1 MKIVK
6 GDIVLLRS
14 GKDVAALDSSKKA
27 QGVRGKVIR
36 VLTKADKVV
45 LEGVNMVTKHQRAGQ
60 TSGSAAIQQG
70 GRIQMEAPV
79 PVSRI
84 MLVCS
89 NCDKPTRI
97 GTQLRQDTR
106 QTLTGDK
113 TVVVRDRVCK
123 KCGQVIRRPTEDRL
137 RLG

>member
-6 GDIVLLRS
+6 GDIVLLRA
-14 GKDVAALDSSKKA
+14 GKDVAALDSSKKT

-45 LEGVNMVTKHQRAGQ
+45 IEGVNMVTRHKKAGQ
-60 TSGSAAIQQG
+60 SAGAAAIQQS
-70 GRIQMEAPV
+70 GRIEMEAPV
-79 PVSRI
+79 PVSRV

-97 GTQLRQDTR
+97 GTKLRQDTR
-106 QTLTGDK
+106 QLLKGNK
-113 TVVVRDRVCK
+113 TVLVRDRVCK
-123 KCGQVIRRPTEDRL
+123 KCGEVIRRPTEDRL